1 MAAHLKMRYT
11 PDMEARMRGFYQTL
25 SEKDRRRYAALE
37 ARRLGRGGIGYVAG
51 YGAVRGG
58 PLSERRAKWSI
69 CPTIRPQDACGIVA
83 RGEKKVC
90 HRPGPRPESEVGPR
104 SGHGGQSR

>member
-51 YGAVRGG
+51 VLGCARRPIERAAGEVEHLPYDPAAGRVRYRGAGRKKRV
-58 PLSERRAKWSI
+58 P
-69 CPTIRPQDACGIVA
+69 PTRP
-83 RGEKKVC
+83 
-90 HRPGPRPESEVGPR
+90 S
-104 SGHGGQSR
+104 SRI